1 MLNAQQRAKLRSL
14 GASLKDLVFVG
25 KEGVTD
31 NVIAQVDDNLFA
43 HELIKVKVQK
53 TAPDDIKIIANEICE
68 KSDCELV
75 SVIGSKILLFKPTEK
90 AKFIHLLD
98 DYKF

>member
-14 GASLKDLVFVG
+14 GSNLKDLVFVG

-31 NVIAQVDDNLFA
+31 NVIAQIEDNLYA

-53 TAPDDIKIIANEICE
+53 TASDDIKVIANELCE
-68 KSDCELV
+68 KGECELV
-75 SVIGSKILLFKPTEK
+75 SVIGSKILLFKPTLK
-90 AKFIHLLD
+90 PKFNHLLE
-98 DYKF
+98 DYVK